1 MDAVFCKNGHSYDP
15 DKYSSCPYCGVQVD
29 IGSTRPL
36 AGGETASVGGPVPI
50 RDDATRAERTAPP
63 KYRPGAEGETVH
75 VWKKRL
81 GGIDPVAGWLVCVEG
96 PDRGRDFRIHTERNA
111 IERGADMDIAT
122 TGDASI
128 SRENHAVLSYNPR
141 RHSFR
146 LAPGDGRGL
155 TYLNDDEVSGAVELI
170 PTIASSLAKAPC
182 YSCPS
187 VANASSGPHNRMPS
201 PMPDRR

>member
-29 IGSTRPL
+29 IGPTRPL
-36 AGGETASVGGPVPI
+36 IGGATVRAGEPPLG
-50 RDDATRAERTAPP
+50 RDDVTRAERAAAP

-81 GGIDPVAGWLVCVEG
+81 GGIDPVVGWLVCIQG

-111 IERGADMDIAT
+111 IGRGADMDIAI

-155 TYLNDDEVSGAVELI
+155 TYLNDEEVSGAVELN
-170 PTIASSLAKAPC
+170 P
-182 YSCPS
+182 Y
-187 VANASSGPHNRMPS
+187 
-201 PMPDRR
+201 DRIELGESTLLFVPFCGERFVWPAQPKVEPEA